1 MLTSWPGS
9 SLIFISLWPAS
20 SKSTL
25 DIIVKYIVLLRF
37 TRFVS
42 VLSLIS
48 ICSSSSSSDSSSSS
62 SLSGVASDPSSS
74 SEDSAPRMLLFRFS
88 YAFSS
93 STKLGFARKTS
104 AIKER
109 SALHY
114 TQLDLQSESSYYQCS
129 IEEYPCSKTLLR
141 LVSGSRSSSR
151 DISCVNW
158 SSCSTRSSSGRMAGK
173 PYINGTKIMSEHS
186 IEHATQKTPG
196 FSTSSLF

>member
-9 SLIFISLWPAS
+9 SLIFISLCPAS

-62 SLSGVASDPSSS
+62 SEAASDPPPSSK
-74 SEDSAPRMLLFRFS
+74 DSAPRMLLFRFS

-93 STKLGFARKTS
+93 STKLGFAWKTS
-104 AIKER
+104 AIKQR
-109 SALHY
+109 SALHHTKQDLF
-114 TQLDLQSESSYYQCS
+114 TQKVHIINVAKKNIHATTKPYLDWSQGLGDLQ
-129 IEEYPCSKTLLR
+129 
-141 LVSGSRSSSR
+141 G
-151 DISCVNW
+151 ISHV
-158 SSCSTRSSSGRMAGK
+158 
-173 PYINGTKIMSEHS
+173 
-186 IEHATQKTPG
+186 
-196 FSTSSLF
+196 

>member
-1 MLTSWPGS
+1 LC
-9 SLIFISLWPAS
+9 PAS

-62 SLSGVASDPSSS
+62 SSSSEAASDPSSS

-93 STKLGFARKTS
+93 STKLGFAWKTS
-104 AIKER
+104 AIKQR
-109 SALHY
+109 SALHH
-114 TQLDLQSESSYYQCS
+114 TKQDLF
-129 IEEYPCSKTLLR
+129 
-141 LVSGSRSSSR
+141 
-151 DISCVNW
+151 
-158 SSCSTRSSSGRMAGK
+158 
-173 PYINGTKIMSEHS
+173 
-186 IEHATQKTPG
+186 TQKVHIINVA
-196 FSTSSLF
+196 